1 MLIQTRCF
9 GEIDLEEDK
18 ILTFER
24 GLIGFENC
32 KQFTILY
39 DNEAS
44 QDKEAEED
52 INPARISW
60 LQSIEEPGLAL
71 PIINPL
77 FVKPDY
83 NPVVEDE
90 LLRHIGELT
99 ENNVI
104 IFLTLNV
111 PTQIEDMSV
120 NLMAP
125 IIINA
130 DTRCGAQIIVEN
142 DDYPIKFNVYE
153 TFEKLKEG
161 E

>member
-1 MLIQTRCF
+1 MLIKTRCF
-9 GEIDLEEDK
+9 GEIDLGEDK

-32 KQFTILY
+32 RQFTILY
-39 DNEAS
+39 DNE
-44 QDKEAEED
+44 DENEAE
-52 INPARISW
+52 NPGRISW

-83 NPVVEDE
+83 NPIVEDE

-99 ENNVI
+99 ETNVAL
-104 IFLTLNV
+104 FLTLNV
-111 PTQIEDMSV
+111 PEDLEKMTV

-125 IIINA
+125 LIINA

-142 DDYPIKFNVYE
+142 EDYPIKFNVYE
-153 TFEKLKEG
+153 TFKKIKEG
-161 E
+161 K

>member
-1 MLIQTRCF
+1 MLIKTRCF

-32 KQFTILY
+32 RQFTILY
-39 DNEAS
+39 DNEEGTVS
-44 QDKEAEED
+44 E
-52 INPARISW
+52 NPGSISW

-71 PIINPL
+71 PIVNPL

-83 NPVVEDE
+83 NPIVEDE

-99 ENNVI
+99 ETNVVL
-104 IFLTLNV
+104 FLALNV
-111 PTQIEDMSV
+111 PENLEKMTV

-125 IIINA
+125 LIINA
-130 DTRCGAQIIVEN
+130 DTKCGAQIIVEN

-153 TFEKLKEG
+153 TFKKNKEG